1 MVQSDFIPVT
11 VLTGFLGSGK
21 TTVLNHL
28 LRQPNMEGVAVIINE
43 FGEVGI
49 DHLLT
54 ETSQERFALLE
65 NGCVC
70 CSVRDDLVQI
80 LIELKHQVQTAQI
93 PPIGRIL
100 IETTGLA
107 DPIPILHTLMV
118 APDLAGTFSIDG
130 VVTTVDAVNIASSL
144 DRFPEAARQIAVAD
158 RILITK
164 SDLIDQ
170 ATYDVMKRRV
180 AQINPTVSIVKVL
193 EGHIEPELVFQAGM
207 FEPDHRSED
216 VAAWFIAA
224 AQPSYHRHGSISRHK
239 HDAGFSSFSLIVRE
253 PIRWEAFLRWYNYVV
268 ALKGE
273 ELLRFKAFLNI
284 ADRPE
289 GPVIIHAVQ
298 HVLHPPVKMASWP
311 SEDKSSRLVFIV
323 RDISSEAVK
332 TTLMKFGE
340 VSPESLIA

>member
-1 MVQSDFIPVT
+1 MVQPDIIPVT

-21 TTVLNHL
+21 TTVLNHM
-28 LRQPNMEGVAVIINE
+28 LRQPNMAGVAVIINE

-54 ETSQERFALLE
+54 EASQERFALLE
-65 NGCVC
+65 NGCIC
-70 CSVRDDLVQI
+70 CSVRDDLLQV
-80 LIELKHQVQTAQI
+80 LIDLKHQVKTAKI
-93 PPIGRIL
+93 PPVSRVL

-107 DPIPILHTLMV
+107 DPVPILHTLMV
-118 APDLAGTFSIDG
+118 APDLVGAFSIDG

-170 ATYDVMKRRV
+170 ATYDVAERRV

-193 EGHIEPELVFQAGM
+193 EGCIQPELVFQAGM
-207 FEPDHRSED
+207 FEPDRRSGD
-216 VAAWFIAA
+216 VAAWFVAA
-224 AQPSYHRHGSISRHK
+224 AESSRHRHGNINRHA
-239 HDAGFSSFSLIVRE
+239 HDARFSSFSLIVRE

-332 TTLMKFGE
+332 ATLMRFGD
-340 VSPESLIA
+340 VSPESLTA